1 MSTDLVSV
9 VIPAYNAS
17 ATLDE
22 TLQSV
27 RAQTYKTLEIL
38 VVDDGSRDDTVAIAE
53 RHAAADPRV
62 RVIQQENAG
71 VAAAR
76 NRGWAEARADF
87 LAFVDAD
94 DLWHA
99 TKIERQLAA
108 LKADDGAGLA
118 YCWYV
123 AIDENNVVIRKS
135 VMCRCEGDVFDIVLT
150 QNFIGNGSAVLVR
163 REALE
168 YARGFESGL
177 RAAGAQGCEDHLF
190 ACRVAEKYRFALVP
204 DHLVGYRQLP
214 DNMSSDSTRML
225 RSWILATEELKARH
239 PEKTALLRA
248 GLNNYASWLVT
259 ATLVRSPKRVL
270 PILAEAFA
278 VDPTLVVSILVSS
291 LLTSLN
297 LGARYFKRDFKRAAR
312 WMIGLPAPRGA
323 VQYFV
328 VGDGG

>member
-27 RAQTYKTLEIL
+27 RAQTYQTLEIL

-53 RHAAADPRV
+53 RHAAADPRI

-108 LKADDGAGLA
+108 LKADEAAGLA

-123 AIDENNVVIRKS
+123 AINAKNVIIGRSDKWAW
-135 VMCRCEGDVFDIVLT
+135 EGDVFDVILT

-168 YARGFESGL
+168 HTRGFESGL
-177 RAAGAQGCEDHLF
+177 HAAGAQGCEDYLF
-190 ACRVAEKYRFALVP
+190 ACRIAEKYRFALVP
-204 DHLVGYRQLP
+204 DYLVGYRQLP
-214 DNMSSDSTRML
+214 DNMSSNSVRML
-225 RSWILATEELKARH
+225 KSWILVIDEMKTRH
-239 PEKTALLRA
+239 PDKIALMRV
-248 GLNNYASWLVT
+248 GIRRYASWLVT
-259 ATLVRSPKRVL
+259 SALITRRRRQIIPILREVAAAEPSLVV
-270 PILAEAFA
+270 PILASSFWTLLRLIPGRLYYRAQRMISA
-278 VDPTLVVSILVSS
+278 PGPTASI
-291 LLTSLN
+291 
-297 LGARYFKRDFKRAAR
+297 K
-312 WMIGLPAPRGA
+312 
-323 VQYFV
+323 YFV